1 MAEELGYATIGAG
14 GHPGLGA
21 YFSPLPALMAIA
33 DATSQVCLSCLFAN
47 DFQNPV
53 LLAMA
58 AATLDFLSDGRL
70 ELGIGSGWLAQDYAA
85 CGIPFDP
92 PRVRIDRLAE
102 SVTLIKRLFDGG
114 PVTFTGSHYQVEEA
128 NLVLKPAQQPH
139 PPLFIGG
146 GGRRVLTLAAREA
159 DIVGLDP
166 KATAAG
172 AKDLATSTAEAV
184 DQQVAW
190 VREAAGARFRRPG
203 APHQCVDG
211 DRDRRSAA
219 AAAEDVAAMLATLPP
234 SLVVNPLGADQI
246 LAWPQALIGTVEQ
259 IVEDLQA
266 RRERYG
272 ISYIGI
278 PGESMEAFSPIV
290 AQLHGA

>member
-1 MAEELGYATIGAG
+1 
-14 GHPGLGA
+14 
-21 YFSPLPALMAIA
+21 
-33 DATSQVCLSCLFAN
+33 LFAN

-53 LLAMA
+53 QLAMA

-70 ELGIGSGWLAQDYAA
+70 ELGIGSGWLAQDYAV

-92 PRVRIDRLAE
+92 PGVRIDRLEEA
-102 SVTLIKRLFDGG
+102 VTLIKRLFDGG

-128 NLVLKPAQQPH
+128 DLLLKPAQQPH

-172 AKDLATSTAEAV
+172 AKDLATATAEAV

-190 VREAAGARFRRPG
+190 VREAAGVRFRDLEL
-203 APHQCVDG
+203 HINVLTVIVTD
-211 DRDRRSAA
+211 DRQR
-219 AAAEDVAAMLATLPP
+219 AAEDVAAMLTTLPP

-259 IVEDLQA
+259 IAEDLLA

-278 PGESMEAFSPIV
+278 PGESMEAFSPVV
-290 AQLHGA
+290 AQLHGT